1 MKKKIISKNFLRKK
15 LNSEKSL
22 LNKQIILEIK
32 EQITN
37 LVKSQNLINLRTPS
51 FLNVKLNLDD
61 KNNLVSLNSKIKN
74 VDLIENIFILKFN
87 KDEVYLKIKF
97 LGKIEKLTNQL
108 KNENI
113 SLKLINDEW
122 FIRKFIIMDQ
132 LTLNFHF
139 LKNIMNKIFL
149 FLVIIFQLLN

>member
-1 MKKKIISKNFLRKK
+1 M
-15 LNSEKSL
+15 
-22 LNKQIILEIK
+22 
-32 EQITN
+32 
-37 LVKSQNLINLRTPS
+37 INLRTPS

-61 KNNLVSLNSKIKN
+61 KNNLVLLNSKIKN

-122 FIRKFIIMDQ
+122 FIRN
-132 LTLNFHF
+132 L
-139 LKNIMNKIFL
+139 
-149 FLVIIFQLLN
+149 